1 MSGGQRTLLERHEC
15 VSPFVH
21 RRIHPQRV
29 RDNRRHALAPPH
41 APEAVRYTKL
51 MRWFIC
57 RQALPCTSHRLRKVF
72 LSTQESLVASTSGQ
86 ESRRRLGEGIRS
98 DFPILHQTVHGDKQ
112 LIYFDN
118 GATSQKPKQVL
129 EALRAYNEG
138 YNANVHR
145 GVHYLAAKVRKA
157 LSWSHNRGHRC
168 YNHYGTWACFIKSHH
183 RRECD
188 ESFSV
193 QATSAYEEARAK
205 VARLINARSSRE
217 IVFTPN
223 ATAGLNLVAQS
234 WGRNNLGPGD
244 EVLMADVSIA
254 LLCLHQGFCLTSCMK
269 QVAKWD
275 RVLSRS
281 HAVRCFSL
289 WPCRSSFQ

>member
-1 MSGGQRTLLERHEC
+1 VHKTLLGLFIVSDCTSVSEHLCHCVKLWCLVDMDSMGMSVGQRTLLERHEC

-41 APEAVRYTKL
+41 APEAVRYTNL
-51 MRWFIC
+51 MRWFIS
-57 RQALPCTSHRLRKVF
+57 RQALPCTNHRRGRCF

-157 LSWSHNRGHRC
+157 
-168 YNHYGTWACFIKSHH
+168 
-183 RRECD
+183 
-188 ESFSV
+188 V
-193 QATSAYEEARAK
+193 
-205 VARLINARSSRE
+205 V
-217 IVFTPN
+217 
-223 ATAGLNLVAQS
+223 
-234 WGRNNLGPGD
+234 
-244 EVLMADVSIA
+244 MVS
-254 LLCLHQGFCLTSCMK
+254 
-269 QVAKWD
+269 
-275 RVLSRS
+275 
-281 HAVRCFSL
+281 
-289 WPCRSSFQ
+289 